1 MNLRHTDNLESYIWD
16 FEKAKYGVAVH
27 NLSFDELFYVTHF
40 VRGLKLEIQNVVQV
54 QVPVTVD
61 SAILLAQIQQEILDR
76 NRFKVQ
82 KQPLNSKVQNLQ
94 PRMKNKGVL
103 PAVDLSKERQV
114 SEYRRLNGLCYACG
128 EKFEPRHLAKCTKR
142 GNIQLNVVETE
153 EVHMVLTDEVLQQL
167 EQVDEQGETCCH
179 VLFQAVA
186 GNAKGNSM
194 RIRATVGK
202 RVMVMLI
209 DSGSSTDFISE
220 HMV

>member
-1 MNLRHTDNLESYIWD
+1 
-16 FEKAKYGVAVH
+16 
-27 NLSFDELFYVTHF
+27 
-40 VRGLKLEIQNVVQV
+40 
-54 QVPVTVD
+54 
-61 SAILLAQIQQEILDR
+61 
-76 NRFKVQ
+76 
-82 KQPLNSKVQNLQ
+82 
-94 PRMKNKGVL
+94 MKNKGVL

-114 SEYRRLNGLCYACG
+114 REYRRLNGLCYACG